1 MRWVQHFHSER
12 RDTLPAVA
20 HLGFVRCI
28 TQVPMNSNRK
38 APPFVP
44 SEEQRIALLC
54 DSVFYEMLFAFGISR
69 HEPTDYCAWEHIN
82 FSRMGHARALYDFF
96 ETPAARRKHDDAV
109 SEDFGFPARPI
120 DRPDD
125 DRTRLNKQLFH
136 ITYSRLRYNETRK
149 PWPDTILACLHD
161 RCVEFIQHLLV
172 HGAPL
177 VGPDDAPTWQAL
189 LDRLTSGHQLLIAR
203 PFLPTGVAPGYH
215 FDTGAKLESGRSEL
229 TRPCIASQ

>member
-1 MRWVQHFHSER
+1 MIQ
-12 RDTLPAVA
+12 
-20 HLGFVRCI
+20 
-28 TQVPMNSNRK
+28 
-38 APPFVP
+38 
-44 SEEQRIALLC
+44 
-54 DSVFYEMLFAFGISR
+54 FYEMLFAFGISR

-120 DRPDD
+120 DCPDD
-125 DRTRLNKQLFH
+125 DSTRLNKQLFH